1 MKPIHFLLLGITCL
15 FVACQQNDI
24 PAPNAPCEWA
34 VELVPITQDT
44 CFFPLTDPFGYII
57 PPIEGYD
64 IDQIALSNTQGD
76 VLFFVDI
83 DDEKMA
89 DLYQFNLCTNELQL
103 LVTLE
108 YYSNDHLRL
117 NSKDQIIYI
126 RTITPSEKELVFYD
140 INEASITILSENS
153 PYVNEI
159 GWVTDTS
166 FMVEEGIN
174 LNTNPSFGRVVYN
187 TQNIALDTIYLG
199 SGTFSNP
206 FNDKIAING
215 FIPDNGGFQ
224 LFIYDIPSQ
233 TISEPYDIPHE
244 LFFKERYNLS
254 WLNESQ
260 LLVLASFGVLGR
272 FDIEDQTTDIFFSRS
287 TPECSNVRYR
297 KVGLPLGDGKHF
309 LQIREEFFFNEEGEY
324 RLRNDIIRYN
334 METGLEELIVLE

>member
-1 MKPIHFLLLGITCL
+1 MKPINFLLLSITCF
-15 FVACQQNDI
+15 FVACQQNEA
-24 PAPNAPCEWA
+24 PVPNAPCEWA
-34 VELVPITQDT
+34 IELVPITQDT
-44 CFFPLTDPFGYII
+44 CFEPLTDPFGYII

-64 IDQIALSNTQGD
+64 IDQIALSNTQDD

-140 INEASITILSENS
+140 INEASITTISASS

-174 LNTNPSFGRVVYN
+174 LNTNPSFERVVYN
-187 TQNIALDTIYLG
+187 TQNIALDTLYLG
-199 SGTFSNP
+199 PGTFSNA

-215 FIPDNGGFQ
+215 SFPGSVVQ

-233 TISEPYDIPHE
+233 TISESYDIEHE
-244 LFFKERYNLS
+244 LFFEKRYALN
-254 WLNESQ
+254 WLNDNQ
-260 LLVLASFGVLGR
+260 LLIIKSLGILGR
-272 FDIEDQTTDIFFSRS
+272 FHLEDQTTDIFFNRS
-287 TPECSNVRYR
+287 TPECRNISYTRIGV
-297 KVGLPLGDGKHF
+297 PLGNDKHF

-334 METGLEELIVLE
+334 METSLEELIVLE